1 MARRGQKPQF
11 VRTIQV
17 RNQNRVGVL
26 AAVIQAIAGN
36 GGDLGDIRIVSQSPR
51 WVVRD
56 LDVTLESLEQ
66 LDKVLTALHMV
77 GQSKVLEVRDEVLAA
92 HVGGKIRIQPT
103 SQLNSIADL
112 GRIYTPGVG
121 QVCRHLHEDPSAVDL
136 YTMIGNTVA
145 IVTDG
150 TAILGLGNLGPQAGM
165 PVMEGKSALLAHL
178 VGISG
183 IPILLRTTDPEE
195 IAQTV
200 ANISPAYGVIQLE
213 DIASPRCFEVEK
225 LVQDRVDVPVFHDDQ
240 QGTAAVVVA
249 ALLSAC
255 KIKKLDITKQKIGQI
270 GLGAA
275 GLAIARAL
283 IQLTGNPVLGADLA
297 PDAVG
302 RLKDAGGQAAD
313 LEQIMGVCDVV
324 IATTGVP
331 GLIKPEM
338 VRRGQVIFALSN
350 PRPEID
356 PGEAE
361 KAGAIVAASGA
372 AINNLLCYPGVCRG
386 LLDARATRAIPEM
399 FQAVSETLVELTD
412 QGNLLPPALDRQVH
426 AAVAASVARVALE
439 HGVARR
445 DADMVAIRELAE
457 ATTYGTP

>member
-1 MARRGQKPQF
+1 
-11 VRTIQV
+11 
-17 RNQNRVGVL
+17 VL
-26 AAVIQAIAGN
+26 AAVVQAIAAA
-36 GGDLGDIRIVSQSPR
+36 GGDLGDIRIASQSPR
-51 WVVRD
+51 FVVRD
-56 LDVTLESLEQ
+56 IDVTLESLEQ
-66 LDKVLTALHMV
+66 LDGVLTGLNAVSLC
-77 GQSKVLEVRDEVLAA
+77 KVLEVRDEVLAA
-92 HVGGKIRIQPT
+92 HVGGKIRIEPT
-103 SQLNSIADL
+103 RPLNGLADL

-165 PVMEGKSALLAHL
+165 PVMEGKAALLAHL
-178 VGISG
+178 VGING
-183 IPILLRTTDPEE
+183 IPILLRTADPQE

-213 DIASPRCFEVEK
+213 DIASPRCFEVEA
-225 LVQDRVDVPVFHDDQ
+225 LVSERVDMPVFHDDQ
-240 QGTAAVVVA
+240 HGTAAVVVA
-249 ALLSAC
+249 AMLNAC
-255 KIKKLDITKQKIGQI
+255 KLKGLRIGKQRIGQI

-275 GLAIARAL
+275 GLAIATAL
-283 IQLTGNPVLGADLA
+283 MRLTGEEVFGADLA
-297 PDAVG
+297 PDALE
-302 RLKDAGGQAAD
+302 RLKLAGGRPSD
-313 LEQIMGVCDVV
+313 LEEIMGVCDVV

-331 GLIKPEM
+331 GLIKAST

-372 AINNLLCYPGVCRG
+372 AINNMLCYPGVCRG
-386 LLDARATRAIPEM
+386 LLDARATRVVPEM
-399 FQAVSETLVELTD
+399 FEAAAEALVEASEE
-412 QGNLLPPALDRQVH
+412 GSLLPPPLDKQVH
-426 AAVAASVARVALE
+426 AAVAAAVARVALD

-445 DADMVAIRELAE
+445 EKEMVDLIELAE
-457 ATTYGTP
+457 ATAFGRP

>member
-1 MARRGQKPQF
+1 LAREGQRPQLI
-11 VRTIQV
+11 RTIQV
-17 RNQNRVGVL
+17 RNENRVGVL
-26 AAVIQAIAGN
+26 AAVVQAIAAA
-36 GGDLGDIRIVSQSPR
+36 GGDLGDIRIASQSPR
-51 WVVRD
+51 FVVRD
-56 LDVTLESLEQ
+56 IDVTLESLEQ
-66 LDKVLTALHMV
+66 LDGVLTGLNAV
-77 GQSKVLEVRDEVLAA
+77 SRCKVLEVRDEVLAA
-92 HVGGKIRIQPT
+92 HVGGKIRIEPT
-103 SQLNSIADL
+103 APLNGLADL

-165 PVMEGKSALLAHL
+165 PVMEGKAALLAHL
-178 VGISG
+178 VGING
-183 IPILLRTTDPEE
+183 VPILLRTVDPQE
-195 IAQTV
+195 IARTV

-213 DIASPRCFEVEK
+213 DIASPRCFEVEA
-225 LVQDRVDVPVFHDDQ
+225 LVSQSVDIPVFHDDQ
-240 QGTAAVVVA
+240 HGTAAVVVA
-249 ALLSAC
+249 ALLNAC
-255 KIKKLDITKQKIGQI
+255 EVKGLRLEKQKIGQI

-275 GLAIARAL
+275 GLAIATSL
-283 IQLTGNPVLGADLA
+283 IRLTGEEVFGADLS
-297 PDAVG
+297 PDAVE
-302 RLKDAGGQAAD
+302 RLRVAGGRPSD
-313 LEQIMGVCDVV
+313 LEEIMGVCDVV

-331 GLIKPEM
+331 GLIKPAM

-399 FQAVSETLVELTD
+399 FQAAADALVEATD
-412 QGNLLPPALDRQVH
+412 EGSLLPPPLDKQVH
-426 AAVAASVARVALE
+426 ASVASAVARVALD

-445 DADMVAIRELAE
+445 EREMVDLVELTE
-457 ATTYGTP
+457 ATAFGRP

>member
-1 MARRGQKPQF
+1 MARQGQKPQF

-17 RNQNRVGVL
+17 RNENRVGVL
-26 AAVIQAIAGN
+26 ASVIGTISDN
-36 GGDLGDIRIVSQSPR
+36 GGDIGDIRLVSQSPR

-56 LDVTLESLEQ
+56 IDVTLESLEQ
-66 LDKVLTALHMV
+66 LDNVLTNLHAIHE
-77 GQSKVLEVRDEVLAA
+77 SRVLEVRDEVLAA

-103 SQLNSIADL
+103 RPLTSIADL

-178 VGISG
+178 VGING

-213 DIASPRCFEVEK
+213 DIASPHCFEVEE
-225 LVQDRVDVPVFHDDQ
+225 LVKERVDIPVFHDDQ

-249 ALLSAC
+249 ALLNAC
-255 KIKKLDITKQKIGQI
+255 KVKGLDIRKQKIGQI

-275 GLAIARAL
+275 GLAIAKAL
-283 IQLTGNPVLGADLA
+283 ILLTGSPVLGADLQ
-297 PDAVG
+297 PDAVA
-302 RLKDAGGQAAD
+302 RLVKGGGQSAD
-313 LEQIMGVCDVV
+313 IEQIMGVCDVV
-324 IATTGVP
+324 IATTGAAN
-331 GLIKPEM
+331 LIKPAM
-338 VRRGQVIFALSN
+338 IRRGQIIFALSN

-356 PGEAE
+356 PDEAE
-361 KAGAIVAASGA
+361 KAGALVAASGSS
-372 AINNLLCYPGVCRG
+372 INNLLCYPGVCRG

-399 FQAVSETLVELTD
+399 FQAASETLVDLTD
-412 QGNLLPPALDRQVH
+412 EGSLLPGALDKHVH
-426 AAVAASVARVALE
+426 AAVAAAVARVALE
-439 HGVARR
+439 HGLARR
-445 DADMVAIRELAE
+445 EADMVVMRELAE
-457 ATTYGTP
+457 ATAFGVP